1 MTSRQVGTFVS
12 TYISMHRDPVHVC
25 ELFGGQAHTSTLR
38 ARLYDLK
45 RGRNFELQCG
55 VDLLTEKGRHEMWD
69 YINVTRPTVIIM
81 APPCRGFGPWSLLN
95 EVIHPDAVAEARAQG
110 IPLAN
115 LCAAVAKHQLD
126 NNLHF
131 VLETATS
138 EHIVSD

>member
-1 MTSRQVGTFVS
+1 
-12 TYISMHRDPVHVC
+12 MHRDTVHVC

-81 APPCRGFGPWSLLN
+81 
-95 EVIHPDAVAEARAQG
+95 VVV
-110 IPLAN
+110 LAHG
-115 LCAAVAKHQLD
+115 LCLMKSYTLMQ
-126 NNLHF
+126 
-131 VLETATS
+131 
-138 EHIVSD
+138 